1 LKKLIKIFLLILPLW
16 GLGGISYAHIGS
28 AGIVHEGKA
37 GNYQVQV
44 FVEPPDVIPG
54 TAKVT
59 VLTDGSDIQS
69 VLAKPIFFWSGDEG
83 SPRSDEL
90 LPVLNENGRF
100 EGKIW
105 LMANGSASVQIDIK
119 GKRGAGKILIPIMAT
134 STAQRQMPA
143 SIGWLLA
150 GLALLLVGLLT
161 TIIGASTG
169 DSLLTPGQ
177 SVDKRISRRRW
188 IGSSIGA
195 FACVGILFIG
205 NNWWDSW
212 ANEYKNENLYQ
223 PFQANSKI
231 TFENGQQMLH
241 FQIDSNSAKNRSM
254 SYLIPDHGKLM
265 HLFLVRQGTM
275 DAFAHLHPERV
286 DSLNFKVNLPNL
298 PAGKYLVYADVL
310 RFHGL
315 QYTIADTVEIAPKS
329 PEGEFLKLNE
339 KRVPPLGVR
348 GLGLDDT
355 YVITN
360 PLNSSKP
367 TVQDQ
372 TITICGEVGVKTA
385 LQDGSS
391 IVWEGKPKEALKVG
405 NIYNMTF
412 SVLDPQGKSAD
423 LEPYL
428 GMMGHAV
435 VLKDDGSVYIHLHPN
450 GTFSSTSVQVMQNR
464 INETTREYKLPS
476 QKVFRDSVDAIMTK
490 INAMPEAE
498 RDKFLMPNMNHNADG
513 HHSGSVSFPYS
524 FPKEGNY
531 RIWLQIKRNG
541 KILTGA
547 FDAKVI

>member
-1 LKKLIKIFLLILPLW
+1 V
-16 GLGGISYAHIGS
+16 LGGLTISYAHIGS
-28 AGIVHEGKA
+28 AGIVHECKA

-44 FVEPPDVIPG
+44 FIEPPDVIPG

-59 VLTDGSDIQS
+59 VLTDGTDIQS
-69 VLAKPIFFWSGDEG
+69 VTAKPIFFWSGDEG

-90 LPVLNENGRF
+90 LAVLNENGRF

-119 GKRGAGKILIPIMAT
+119 GKRGDGKILIPIMAT
-134 STAQRQMPA
+134 STAQRKMPA
-143 SIGWLLA
+143 SVGWLLA

-161 TIIGASTG
+161 TIVGASMG

-177 SVDKRISRRRW
+177 STDKRISRRRW

-195 FACVGILFIG
+195 FACVGLLFIG
-205 NNWWDSW
+205 NNWWNSW
-212 ANEYKNENLYQ
+212 ADEYKNENLYQ
-223 PFQANSKI
+223 SFQADSKI
-231 TFENGQQMLH
+231 IVENGQPTLH
-241 FQIDSNSAKNRSM
+241 FRVDSSSAKNRSM
-254 SYLIPDHGKLM
+254 SYVIPDHGKLM

-286 DSLNFKVNLPNL
+286 DSLNFKAKLPNL
-298 PAGKYLVYADVL
+298 PAGKYLVYADIL

-315 QYTIADTVEIAPKS
+315 QYTIADTVEIAPQL
-329 PEGEFLKLNE
+329 PTEFSSGAE
-339 KRVPPLGVR
+339 R
-348 GLGLDDT
+348 LGLDDT
-355 YVITN
+355 FVITN

-367 TVQDQ
+367 TVENQ
-372 TITICGEVGVKTA
+372 TISICGEVGVKTA

-412 SVLDPQGKSAD
+412 SVLDPQGKAAE
-423 LEPYL
+423 LQPYL

-464 INETTREYKLPS
+464 INETTREYKLPT

-498 RDKFLMPNMNHNADG
+498 RDKFLMPNMNHTAEG
-513 HHSGSVSFPYS
+513 HHEGSVSFPYS